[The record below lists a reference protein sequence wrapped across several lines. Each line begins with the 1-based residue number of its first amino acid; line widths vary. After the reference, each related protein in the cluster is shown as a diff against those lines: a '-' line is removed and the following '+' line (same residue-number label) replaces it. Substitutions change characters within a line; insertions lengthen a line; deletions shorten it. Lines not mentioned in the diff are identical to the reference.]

1 MQKKIVYEK
10 LNEIIKIGEDRI
22 KLFHKVRN
30 EVDSYRRVL
39 SAILNKKVYQKCVDE
54 LEATHKEL
62 NEFRLRLDEFYT
74 KNKNSFTGIMA
85 QYIGS
90 YAEYIN
96 SVVNTSEHRLI
107 LQKLIRDIK
116 VNKKMMHYKN
126 EIPSMIK
133 DTNKSFE
140 GCRLKA
146 VAFNKI
152 ADKVKSAHAE
162 KQRYTI

>member
-1 MQKKIVYEK
+1 MIVYKK

-22 KLFHKVRN
+22 KLFHRVRN
-30 EVDSYRRVL
+30 EVNSYRCII
-39 SAILNKKVYQKCVDE
+39 SAILNKKVYQRCVDE

-62 NEFRLRLDEFYT
+62 NDFRFRLGGFHT
-74 KNKNSFTGIMA
+74 KNKTSFTGIMA

-90 YAEYIN
+90 YVEYIN
-96 SVVNTSEHRLI
+96 SVVNASEHRLI

-116 VNKKMMHYKN
+116 VNKRMMHYKN
-126 EIPSMIK
+126 EVPNMIK
-133 DTNKSFE
+133 DTDKSFE
-140 GCRLKA
+140 DCLLKA

-162 KQRYTI
+162 KKRYII